1 MFLDHPVKSEQI
13 KHLSEHGH
21 STKKILANHHSK
33 NFIFLFFKML
43 QKEIKWTFP
52 QDELSLC

>member
-21 STKKILANHHSK
+21 STKKILANRHSK

-43 QKEIKWTFP
+43 QKEIK
-52 QDELSLC
+52 